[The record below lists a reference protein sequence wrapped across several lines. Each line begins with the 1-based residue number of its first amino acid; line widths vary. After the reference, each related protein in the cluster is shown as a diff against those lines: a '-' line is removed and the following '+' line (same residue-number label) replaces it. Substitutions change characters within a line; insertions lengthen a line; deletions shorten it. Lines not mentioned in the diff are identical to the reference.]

1 MCKFCLKH
9 FFFLLKS
16 DKPKHGGR
24 KVFFRRLW
32 CRIQRIPL
40 HKNDKIF
47 SSPTGN
53 GCESFE
59 KYHLI
64 SSPSQVNDERAPTSY
79 GSFVGKKR
87 MMSTNL
93 GEIGNRKVLKRTSCN
108 KNDCAGGD
116 NFNSNTEG
124 HSVCGVIK
132 TIEFGNVHK
141 KGENSSPRNNGDKV
155 TMFSNRV
162 KINEQFAFHGRARLT
177 RGDDMLWLS
186 ESDCFIR
193 QELAEVFTAQEDD
206 LNNFGNSHIGQVG
219 VRCFYCAENL
229 SPGARKE
236 GHVFYPSSIAAVQ
249 QAVLDLQRV

>member
-1 MCKFCLKH
+1 MQILSLTFFC
-9 FFFLLKS
+9 FIVKS

-53 GCESFE
+53 ECESFE

-64 SSPSQVNDERAPTSY
+64 LSQSQVNDERASTSY
-79 GSFVGKKR
+79 GSLEGKKR

-93 GEIGNRKVLKRTSCN
+93 VETGNRKVLKRTSGCC
-108 KNDCAGGD
+108 KNDCAGD
-116 NFNSNTEG
+116 DTFSQ
-124 HSVCGVIK
+124 SVCGVIK

-141 KGENSSPRNNGDKV
+141 KGEISSPRDSGDKF
-155 TMFSNRV
+155 TILSNRV

-177 RGDDMLWLS
+177 RGDDMQWLS

-206 LNNFGNSHIGQVG
+206 LNNCGNSHIGQVG
-219 VRCFYCAENL
+219 VRCFYCAKNL
-229 SPGARKE
+229 SPVARKE
-236 GHVFYPSSIAAVQ
+236 GNVFYPSSIAAVQ
-249 QAVLDLQRV
+249 QAVLNLQRV